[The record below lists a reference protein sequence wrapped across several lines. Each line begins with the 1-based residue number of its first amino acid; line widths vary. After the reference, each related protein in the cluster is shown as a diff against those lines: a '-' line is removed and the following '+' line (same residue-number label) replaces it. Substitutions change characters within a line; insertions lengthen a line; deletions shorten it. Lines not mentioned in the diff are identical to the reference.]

1 MGEVTGVE
9 RHGKIEVEY
18 PDWIDAAE
26 DRDPC
31 LASVARDAYYAK
43 ALAERDRAPE
53 IPSCAQLLRSAEK
66 SMALL
71 MEEGADMAKRCA
83 AGDRA
88 ARKFWEAKVCA
99 RQRRRRKA
107 R

>member
-1 MGEVTGVE
+1 MA
-9 RHGKIEVEY
+9 RHEKLEIDY
-18 PDWIDAAE
+18 PGWIDAAE

-43 ALAERDRAPE
+43 ALAERDHAADV
-53 IPSCAQLLRSAEK
+53 PSCDQLLRSAAK
-66 SMALL
+66 SMEVLEQA
-71 MEEGADMAKRCA
+71 GADMAKRCA